1 MRPASRQ
8 CSCQR
13 LPGRVE
19 WAPAGLDRWLL
30 RLAELLPAIHAA
42 SLPAAD
48 VVPAFAPYPQKS
60 YAPPG
65 WARWPTVWERAVE
78 IAHRPP
84 PELPPV
90 FIQRDFRP
98 GNVLWRRGAVSGV
111 VDWQSAS
118 IGPASAD
125 VAHCRANLFG
135 FDLDV
140 ADRFTESWER
150 LTGERFHPWAEVV
163 TIIGFLDGSPKILAP
178 TVS

>member
-1 MRPASRQ
+1 
-8 CSCQR
+8 
-13 LPGRVE
+13 
-19 WAPAGLDRWLL
+19 
-30 RLAELLPAIHAA
+30 
-42 SLPAAD
+42 
-48 VVPAFAPYPQKS
+48 
-60 YAPPG
+60 
-65 WARWPTVWERAVE
+65 VWERAVE

-98 GNVLWRRGAVSGV
+98 GNVLWQRGAVSGV

-135 FDLDV
+135 FSLDV

-150 LTGERFHPWAEVV
+150 LTDERFHPWAEVV
-163 TIIGFLDGSPKILAP
+163 TIIGFLDGLPEDPGSDRLVIEDALARAVANL
-178 TVS
+178 TT